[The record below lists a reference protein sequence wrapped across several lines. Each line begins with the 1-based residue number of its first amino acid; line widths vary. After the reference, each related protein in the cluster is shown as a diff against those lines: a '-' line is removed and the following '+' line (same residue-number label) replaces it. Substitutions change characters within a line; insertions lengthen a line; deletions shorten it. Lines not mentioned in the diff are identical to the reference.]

1 MLNEL
6 IEISDVYLLCKH
18 HYFNGYL
25 IVRFQEYQ
33 YPLHGR
39 SLELLR
45 GWKSQKT
52 IFFVTKYGAKLVV
65 QEGMGLKEGGGEGE
79 SKNSSVGRYGLFS
92 ETTHCLFC

>member
-65 QEGMGLKEGGGEGE
+65 QEGMGLKEGGGGGW
-79 SKNSSVGRYGLFS
+79 KQK
-92 ETTHCLFC
+92 LFCGEVWIVF